1 MFTLDAPST
10 LILKVSTS
18 NDELSKIQLR
28 ITAMSFWDPS
38 EITEIDIS

>member
-10 LILKVSTS
+10 LILKVRTS
-18 NDELSKIQLR
+18 VSSALSKIQLR

-38 EITEIDIS
+38 EITEISL